1 MVMASGTEK
10 VDIIVDSIEREGRRT
25 EGITLSKATLRV

>member
-10 VDIIVDSIEREGRRT
+10 VDIIVDSIEREGRT